1 MVQQQTPMQL
11 ETNNPT
17 MLAATH
23 RLGSVISQYKSAT
36 GSIIFRNILLA
47 LLGLLC
53 IATIFTG
60 FSGATFGLLLLGAA
74 MAFYAITRISVAWRN
89 RGTSIHICTEGLMR
103 VTSNAVEA
111 VRWDA
116 LSEIWKLFRKSFLTS
131 PWSFVGYILD
141 INNNEISLNKRYGKV
156 PSTRRYYNY
165 VFDKYVL
172 SRPDGSKLV
181 IDKAFGKFKQLS
193 KDLEQGMTSYLVPR
207 MLATYRAGQAI
218 PFGDIAVSTQGISL
232 DNGQKLVPWPELHYV
247 RPVNGYLRIHW
258 KKQGQMFYSNE
269 HILISN
275 IPNVFAL
282 QVLVS
287 QIKDGQQRAL

>member
-11 ETNNPT
+11 ETSNPT

-36 GSIIFRNILLA
+36 ASIIFRNILLA

-53 IATIFTG
+53 IAIIFTG
-60 FSGATFGLLLLGAA
+60 FSGATFGLFLLGAA
-74 MAFYAITRISVAWRN
+74 TVFYAITRISVARRN
-89 RGTSIHICTEGLMR
+89 RGTSIHVCTEGLMR
-103 VTSNAVEA
+103 VTTNAVEA

-131 PWSFVGYILD
+131 PWSFVGFLLD

-172 SRPDGSKLV
+172 SRPDGSNLV

-193 KDLEQGMTSYLVPR
+193 QDLEQGMTNYLVPR
-207 MLATYRAGQAI
+207 MLATCKAGQAVQ
-218 PFGDIAVSTQGISL
+218 FGDIAVSLQGISIN
-232 DNGQKLVPWPELHYV
+232 NGQKLVAWPELHYA
-247 RPVNGYLRIHW
+247 RRVNGYLHIHW
-258 KKQGQMFYSNE
+258 KKQGQIFYSNE
-269 HILISN
+269 RILIN
-275 IPNVFAL
+275 TIPNVFVL
-282 QVLVS
+282 QVLLN
-287 QIKDGQQRAL
+287 QIKDGQQKAL